1 MTATGQLIS
10 DPPAPSDPAESAA
23 VAAVEAEIAETRRKL
38 DAAIATLRRDLVL
51 PIAAV
56 MATAA
61 LLDEAGE
68 GAQLRDFLRRNAF
81 PLGLIGLGAA
91 WLAVQNRGAL
101 GTLGGSYARQF
112 LERARVLGK
121 SAAEA
126 ALSAALEEIGRPPGE
141 PPEGGSEAA
150 PTDTPPVTRAVR
162 APDQDQT

>member
-1 MTATGQLIS
+1 MTAPRQ
-10 DPPAPSDPAESAA
+10 APSDPPESAA
-23 VAAVEAEIAETRRKL
+23 VAEAEAEIAETRRKL
-38 DAAIATLRRDLVL
+38 DAAIAALRRDLAL

-61 LLDEAGE
+61 LLDEVGE
-68 GAQLRDFLRRNAF
+68 GAQLRDFVRRNAL

-91 WLAVQNRGAL
+91 WLAVQNRGNL
-101 GTLGGSYARQF
+101 GALGGSYAREF

-141 PPEGGSEAA
+141 PPESGSGSA
-150 PTDTPPVTRAVR
+150 PADTPPAARPGR
-162 APDQDQT
+162 EPDQDQT

>member
-1 MTATGQLIS
+1 MTATGQ
-10 DPPAPSDPAESAA
+10 APSDPPQSAA
-23 VAAVEAEIAETRRKL
+23 VAAAEAEIAETRRKL
-38 DAAIATLRRDLVL
+38 DSAIAVLSQDLAL

-68 GAQLRDFLRRNAF
+68 GAQLRDFVRRNAL

-91 WLAVQNRGAL
+91 WLAVQNRGTLGAL
-101 GTLGGSYARQF
+101 GSSYVREF

-141 PPEGGSEAA
+141 PTEGGSQSPSAA
-150 PTDTPPVTRAVR
+150 RAGR
-162 APDQDQT
+162 EPDQDQT